1 MKIHT
6 GIASAGQSMQEKYGL
21 ALHRIHKNVLNIIHS
36 SVGPTENSGNYS
48 FDFVPIISARSS
60 FTYFRIISVTGL

>member
-21 ALHRIHKNVLNIIHS
+21 ALHRIHKNVLNVLNIIRS
-36 SVGPTENSGNYS
+36 SVVPPEDSGNYS

-60 FTYFRIISVTGL
+60 FT